1 MKEVRDI
8 GSEMGDFAALDASPL
23 PGMVASF
30 VVVHCEVFSA
40 KRETKTMGV
49 GSQNGQEERLIF
61 LL

>member
-1 MKEVRDI
+1 
-8 GSEMGDFAALDASPL
+8 MGDFAALDASPL